1 MSYFDLRPPQDVSR
15 WREDEFLAEASDD
28 FRARALERADRLRE
42 VSDVADMSW
51 PPSGVSVERV
61 RPARK
66 PDDGLSTAAGIVVAL
81 ITCLATYAAIGA
93 AVVVFA

>member
-1 MSYFDLRPPQDVSR
+1 M
-15 WREDEFLAEASDD
+15 
-28 FRARALERADRLRE
+28 ERADRLRE

-51 PPSGVSVERV
+51 PAGVSVERI
-61 RPARK
+61 RPAKRSE
-66 PDDGLSTAAGIVVAL
+66 PDDGLSTAAGIMVAL